1 MTTEENKNI
10 NKTTIFSENKISHS
24 ITKTLIQQLL
34 IINQAA
40 TALKKI
46 KLLLTII
53 EFFLKIFLCNRT

>member
-46 KLLLTII
+46 KLLTIT

>member
-1 MTTEENKNI
+1 MTTEKNKNI

-24 ITKTLIQQLL
+24 ITKTPIQQLL

-40 TALKKI
+40 TAMKKI
-46 KLLLTII
+46 KLLLTIT